1 VKFGS
6 TVVYNSGGFGP
17 DSIAVGDVNGDG
29 KPDLVVADGGGS
41 GACGP
46 GYDGVVSVL
55 LGNGD
60 GTFRP
65 AVCYDSG
72 GLNAMSV
79 AIGDVNGD
87 GHPDVVVANICQS
100 STDCDTG
107 GVSVLLG
114 NGDGTFQAPV
124 SYGSGGFF
132 GSSVAIA
139 DLNGDVRPDLVVASA
154 CPIGACSAGGTGVVS
169 VLLGNGDGTFQAAVP
184 YSTGGFDTVSAV
196 VADVNGD
203 GKPDLVVASNC
214 LSSCPNGFGIGGAS
228 VLLGNGD
235 GTFQAPFSYAS
246 GGYNAS
252 SAVVAD
258 VNGDGKPDLV
268 VSHHYQN
275 GDLSDGG
282 VSVLLGNGDGTF
294 QAAVGYGAGPGDAE
308 FVAVADVNGDGKP
321 DLAVANCSV
330 NYYCNGRGSVSVLV
344 GNGDG
349 TFQAPVRQSSGG
361 KVAMS
366 VAIADV
372 NGDGRPDLLVASL
385 CAKGCINR
393 PNGTIGALL
402 NDLYV
407 TTITKLA
414 SSPNPSN
421 VNQSVAFTATVSSK
435 GSVPNGSTITF
446 YNGATKIGT
455 STTTNGVATLA
466 TSFSSAGKYTIEASY
481 AGDAFHQESSGTV
494 KQVVNP

>member
-1 VKFGS
+1 
-6 TVVYNSGGFGP
+6 
-17 DSIAVGDVNGDG
+17 
-29 KPDLVVADGGGS
+29 
-41 GACGP
+41 
-46 GYDGVVSVL
+46 
-55 LGNGD
+55 
-60 GTFRP
+60 
-65 AVCYDSG
+65 
-72 GLNAMSV
+72 MSV

-184 YSTGGFDTVSAV
+184 YSTGGFDTV
-196 VADVNGD
+196 
-203 GKPDLVVASNC
+203 
-214 LSSCPNGFGIGGAS
+214 
-228 VLLGNGD
+228 
-235 GTFQAPFSYAS
+235 
-246 GGYNAS
+246 